1 VSARSRQWTGRRR
14 PSAAVIA
21 VAAVAGAIAI
31 GAPVPAAG
39 QLSAPCEVKCGVVL
53 GASSYAVAT
62 AAMVGWGRHTGGMRT
77 GKRAAGIWLA
87 SFALA
92 ASGGLALG
100 GDGARQERVVYASGL
115 GLVAG
120 GVIGLAVGSLR
131 SGEPG
136 DLLAMNL
143 IGAGIGSLIGGVVGA
158 LTYERETPGA
168 IPVLTIRI
176 PI

>member
-1 VSARSRQWTGRRR
+1 VSARSRQWIGRRR
-14 PSAAVIA
+14 PSTAVI
-21 VAAVAGAIAI
+21 AAVAGAIAI

-62 AAMVGWGRHTGGMRT
+62 AAMVGWGRHTGGVRT

-168 IPVLTIRI
+168 IPVLAIRI

>member
-1 VSARSRQWTGRRR
+1 M
-14 PSAAVIA
+14 
-21 VAAVAGAIAI
+21 
-31 GAPVPAAG
+31 
-39 QLSAPCEVKCGVVL
+39 K
-53 GASSYAVAT
+53 
-62 AAMVGWGRHTGGMRT
+62 T
-77 GKRAAGIWLA
+77 GKRAAGIWLG

-115 GLVAG
+115 GLATG
-120 GVIGLAVGSLR
+120 GVIGLAVGSAR

-136 DLLAMNL
+136 DLLAVSL

-158 LTYERETPGA
+158 LTYERETSGA
-168 IPVLTIRI
+168 FPVLTIRI